1 MAMFIAPLGFFC
13 FYSVSTSMLT
23 QIYEE
28 VAYKHK
34 IRKLHR
40 KIKIT

>member
-1 MAMFIAPLGFFC
+1 MAMFIAPLGFSAFH
-13 FYSVSTSMLT
+13 SVSTSMLT
-23 QIYEE
+23 QIYKE

-34 IRKLHR
+34 IRKLHI